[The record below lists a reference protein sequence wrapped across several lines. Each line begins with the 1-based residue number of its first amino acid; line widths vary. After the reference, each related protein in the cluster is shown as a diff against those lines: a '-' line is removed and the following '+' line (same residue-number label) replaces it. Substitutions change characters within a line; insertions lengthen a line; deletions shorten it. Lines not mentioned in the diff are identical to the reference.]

1 MIFKLKIALNI
12 TFLLFFLSL
21 QLFSRKVGQRYK
33 VARYSWK
40 NMQTTQS
47 IFDRYEEISERLPS
61 VKSRSDTLDIASLLD
76 ITNDIDAFVFDAFG
90 VLNVGETMIPGADR
104 RLDQLRERGCA
115 IRILT
120 NAASYD
126 RAGAIDKFKRLGLTV
141 EDDEIITS
149 REAALLHVTAGHWG
163 VISATSDDLSDLPT
177 SVSRLEDSSDVYDA
191 VDHFLFLSTA
201 DWTPTRQDL
210 LMAAMNTR
218 PRPLLIGNADLAAPR
233 DDGFSIEPGH
243 YGHLIADKFPDHV
256 RFFGKPFPEVYDL
269 IEASLPDVPSTR
281 IAMCGDTLHTDILG
295 AAARGWRTVL
305 VTQDGLFA
313 GHETSAFSAKSNLF
327 ADWRLDR
334 I

>member
-1 MIFKLKIALNI
+1 ML
-12 TFLLFFLSL
+12 
-21 QLFSRKVGQRYK
+21 
-33 VARYSWK
+33 
-40 NMQTTQS
+40 TTQT
-47 IFDRYEEISERLPS
+47 IFDRYQEVRARFPQVSARKQSLEIR
-61 VKSRSDTLDIASLLD
+61 SLLD
-76 ITNDIDAFVFDAFG
+76 IADQVDAFVFDAFG
-90 VLNVGETMIPGADR
+90 VLNVGETMIPGADI

-126 RAGAIDKFKRLGLTV
+126 RSGTIAKFKRLGLRL

-149 REAALLHVTAGHWG
+149 REAALRNLDQGHWG
-163 VISATSDDLSDLPT
+163 VIASDTDPLSDLPDT
-177 SVSRLEDSSDVYDA
+177 VTRLRETPEDYDK
-191 VDHFLFLSTA
+191 VDQFLFLSTA
-201 DWTPTRQDL
+201 DWTTSRQDL
-210 LMAAMNTR
+210 LLTTMQRR
-218 PRPLLIGNADLAAPR
+218 PRTLLIGNADLAAPR

-243 YGHLIADKFPDHV
+243 FGHQIADLFPDYV
-256 RFFGKPFPEVYDL
+256 QFFGKPFPEVYDL
-269 IEASLPDVPSTR
+269 AEASLPSLPSNR

-313 GHETSAFSAKSNLF
+313 GYDTQPFSEQSRLF